1 MYIPISYK
9 HDLKNQKSQGKMFNI
24 LDFFFII
31 WIKIKHANT
40 QAYELHCNETFV
52 WKTSNNVA
60 MQKTPWNIL

>member
-40 QAYELHCNETFV
+40 QAMNCIVMRLLYEKLQT
-52 WKTSNNVA
+52 
-60 MQKTPWNIL
+60 M